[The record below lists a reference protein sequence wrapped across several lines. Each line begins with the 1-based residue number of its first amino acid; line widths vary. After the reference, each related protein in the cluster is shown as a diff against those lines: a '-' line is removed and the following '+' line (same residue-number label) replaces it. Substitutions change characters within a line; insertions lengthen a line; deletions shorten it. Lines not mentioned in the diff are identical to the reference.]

1 MERSTSFVKQKKK
14 IMMKITYV
22 KPMTAI
28 HAVISENFICN
39 SKTTDS
45 ASIGGASSPNEKEQ
59 SDIQTGGPGVA
70 GSKAN
75 PFTEQHTTNIWED

>member
-1 MERSTSFVKQKKK
+1 
-14 IMMKITYV
+14 MKTKYI
-22 KPMTAI
+22 KPMTATY
-28 HAVISENFICN
+28 AVIPENFICN

-45 ASIGGASSPNEKEQ
+45 ASIGGTGSQNEKEQ

-75 PFTEQHTTNIWED
+75 PFTEQNSTNTWED